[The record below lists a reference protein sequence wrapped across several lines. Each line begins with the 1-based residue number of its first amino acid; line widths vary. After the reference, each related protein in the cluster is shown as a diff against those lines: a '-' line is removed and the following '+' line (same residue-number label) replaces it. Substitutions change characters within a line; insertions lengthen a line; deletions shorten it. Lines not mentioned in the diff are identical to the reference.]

1 MRLVDGIDLTED
13 ENTKATGE
21 PNSVSLLKFNPEKK
35 KRGLLE
41 LFRTHPRLE
50 ERIERIMFTITIKK
64 LENLSEKGEQY
75 LEKEFAKLEKI
86 TKKPREY
93 HFKEALIRYINNEWG
108 IRDEANEYIRKRFKG
123 RKKPHDYHITEAL
136 VRYIE
141 DMEDIRAIEKHIKDE
156 KEGKVKYYTSEEVKK
171 ELKQHYTFKG
181 NKRKTKRIKGQECN
195 KEKNKLYYATK
206 NCLPFF

>member
-1 MRLVDGIDLTED
+1 GVYPSQEINAFATVDGIDLTED

-50 ERIERIMFTITIKK
+50 ERIE
-64 LENLSEKGEQY
+64 SEKGEQY

-86 TKKPREY
+86 FKKPREY

-108 IRDEANEYIRKRFKG
+108 IRDEANEYIKKRFKD

-156 KEGKVKYYTSEEVKK
+156 KEDKVKYYTSEEFPLGENPPLALKK
-171 ELKQHYTFKG
+171 
-181 NKRKTKRIKGQECN
+181 
-195 KEKNKLYYATK
+195 
-206 NCLPFF
+206 